1 MLVTHCIAV
10 TLHRAWRTRRGKFL
24 WSTFRIQ
31 QKSDCIN
38 YFCSLG
44 EHIFICLMK
53 MHTFSVNQKL
63 EVVNAAHFPPVR
75 LGVGHCDRAQVL
87 AQQHGIGEESPVLSD
102 PTEHDARSGRLH
114 PARELEPHAEP
125 PPLPA
130 PSTAGRQRLPGC
142 GQHLQQRHCSC

>member
-10 TLHRAWRTRRGKFL
+10 TLRRAWRTRRGKFL

-31 QKSDCIN
+31 QKSNCIN

-44 EHIFICLMK
+44 EHVFICLMK

-75 LGVGHCDRAQVL
+75 LGVGLCDRSQVL

-102 PTEHDARSGRLH
+102 PTEHDARSGQTASCQGAGA
-114 PARELEPHAEP
+114 ARRTTSSPS
-125 PPLPA
+125 
-130 PSTAGRQRLPGC
+130 STAGRQRLPGC